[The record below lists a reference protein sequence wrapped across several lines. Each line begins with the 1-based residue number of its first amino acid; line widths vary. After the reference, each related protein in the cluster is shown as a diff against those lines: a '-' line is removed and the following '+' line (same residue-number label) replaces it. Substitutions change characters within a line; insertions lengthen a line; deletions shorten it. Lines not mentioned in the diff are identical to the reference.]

1 MRNLRKSAAILLTA
15 VMAATML
22 VVPGEGAQAAELQ
35 ENSVSYSTESI
46 LQYSYGAKKQK
57 VSISKKERN
66 KYFGKSA
73 FIGSSIGVGLKSYMQ
88 SRGHGYLGNPVMLV
102 QGCYSFANDKGGNS
116 QYKIGYR
123 GTKYKAKDAVKAAKV
138 KRVFI
143 SMGTNDLWKDAKSTS
158 KDYISYVQGIRKR
171 NPGVVIFIE
180 STTPICTSSNKRYLN
195 NSAINTLNKEMKKY
209 CSEKKDLYYV
219 DVTKGMK
226 DKSGG
231 LKSQYS
237 SDGYVHLSYSA
248 YALWMKNL
256 TAYVDDLLVQEK
268 VAKRAVVTAE
278 KTKTQQNLDEAKK
291 KVKALENSTVKDKL
305 KKKLKKV
312 KVIQQ
317 TTTQENITT
326 EVNATGTAETDN
338 TTATQWTDSNTT
350 EEKQPGIVQTTEKE
364 QKGHIYKKKGK
375 SYYKYEDGK
384 LAKKKFVTVGKNTYY
399 FNKKGVME
407 KGWMKKKGNYY
418 YFDRQTGK
426 QKFNCKVDGIKI
438 RKDGTAKLSTY
449 TKNKID
455 TMIMAKKIMQANTKT
470 TDSKQKKLKKVFNWV
485 LKHPYK
491 RYRTLKSVQS
501 KKGWEITFAND
512 VYKKGQ
518 GCCVSE
524 ASAFAFLA
532 HECGYKNVYIC
543 DDTGHAWTEI
553 NGRVYDTLFAEA
565 KNYNK
570 YYNSSYGTAGLH
582 RVGKLKI

>member
-15 VMAATML
+15 VMAATIL

-35 ENSVSYSTESI
+35 ENSVSYSTE
-46 LQYSYGAKKQK
+46 
-57 VSISKKERN
+57 
-66 KYFGKSA
+66 
-73 FIGSSIGVGLKSYMQ
+73 
-88 SRGHGYLGNPVMLV
+88 
-102 QGCYSFANDKGGNS
+102 
-116 QYKIGYR
+116 
-123 GTKYKAKDAVKAAKV
+123 
-138 KRVFI
+138 
-143 SMGTNDLWKDAKSTS
+143 
-158 KDYISYVQGIRKR
+158 
-171 NPGVVIFIE
+171 
-180 STTPICTSSNKRYLN
+180 
-195 NSAINTLNKEMKKY
+195 
-209 CSEKKDLYYV
+209 
-219 DVTKGMK
+219 
-226 DKSGG
+226 
-231 LKSQYS
+231 
-237 SDGYVHLSYSA
+237 
-248 YALWMKNL
+248 
-256 TAYVDDLLVQEK
+256 
-268 VAKRAVVTAE
+268 
-278 KTKTQQNLDEAKK
+278 
-291 KVKALENSTVKDKL
+291 
-305 KKKLKKV
+305 
-312 KVIQQ
+312 
-317 TTTQENITT
+317 
-326 EVNATGTAETDN
+326 N
-338 TTATQWTDSNTT
+338 TTAVQWLDDNTA
-350 EEKQPGIVQTTEKE
+350 EEKQSGVDQIQTTEKE

-399 FNKKGVME
+399 FNKKGAME

-455 TMIMAKKIMQANTKT
+455 TMITAKKIMQANTKT

-501 KKGWEITFAND
+501 KKGWEIIFAND

-553 NGRVYDTLFAEA
+553 NGRVYDILFAEA

>member
-22 VVPGEGAQAAELQ
+22 VVPGEGVQAAELQ
-35 ENSVSYSTESI
+35 KNSVSY
-46 LQYSYGAKKQK
+46 
-57 VSISKKERN
+57 
-66 KYFGKSA
+66 
-73 FIGSSIGVGLKSYMQ
+73 
-88 SRGHGYLGNPVMLV
+88 
-102 QGCYSFANDKGGNS
+102 
-116 QYKIGYR
+116 
-123 GTKYKAKDAVKAAKV
+123 
-138 KRVFI
+138 
-143 SMGTNDLWKDAKSTS
+143 
-158 KDYISYVQGIRKR
+158 
-171 NPGVVIFIE
+171 
-180 STTPICTSSNKRYLN
+180 
-195 NSAINTLNKEMKKY
+195 
-209 CSEKKDLYYV
+209 
-219 DVTKGMK
+219 
-226 DKSGG
+226 
-231 LKSQYS
+231 
-237 SDGYVHLSYSA
+237 
-248 YALWMKNL
+248 
-256 TAYVDDLLVQEK
+256 
-268 VAKRAVVTAE
+268 
-278 KTKTQQNLDEAKK
+278 
-291 KVKALENSTVKDKL
+291 
-305 KKKLKKV
+305 
-312 KVIQQ
+312 
-317 TTTQENITT
+317 TT
-326 EVNATGTAETDN
+326 EN
-338 TTATQWTDSNTT
+338 TTATQWTDDNTA
-350 EEKQPGIVQTTEKE
+350 EEKQSGIVQTTEKE
-364 QKGHIYKKKGK
+364 QKGHIHKNKGK

-426 QKFNCKVDGIKI
+426 QIFNCKVDGIKI

-455 TMIMAKKIMQANTKT
+455 TMITAKKIMQANTKT

-491 RYRTLKSVQS
+491 RYRTLQSVQS

-570 YYNSSYGTAGLH
+570 YYNSSYGAAGLH

>member
-1 MRNLRKSAAILLTA
+1 MRNQCKLTVLLLAAIM
-15 VMAATML
+15 VSGML
-22 VVPGEGAQAAELQ
+22 VVPGGNVQAAELQ
-35 ENSVSYSTESI
+35 GRSVSGGTKKV
-46 LQYSYGAKKQK
+46 LQSSYGAKKQK
-57 VSISKKERN
+57 ISISKKERN

-73 FIGSSIGVGLKSYMQ
+73 FIGSSSGVGLKSCMQ
-88 SRGHGYLGNPVMLV
+88 
-102 QGCYSFANDKGGNS
+102 
-116 QYKIGYR
+116 
-123 GTKYKAKDAVKAAKV
+123 
-138 KRVFI
+138 
-143 SMGTNDLWKDAKSTS
+143 
-158 KDYISYVQGIRKR
+158 
-171 NPGVVIFIE
+171 
-180 STTPICTSSNKRYLN
+180 LN
-195 NSAINTLNKEMKKY
+195 
-209 CSEKKDLYYV
+209 
-219 DVTKGMK
+219 
-226 DKSGG
+226 
-231 LKSQYS
+231 
-237 SDGYVHLSYSA
+237 
-248 YALWMKNL
+248 
-256 TAYVDDLLVQEK
+256 
-268 VAKRAVVTAE
+268 
-278 KTKTQQNLDEAKK
+278 
-291 KVKALENSTVKDKL
+291 
-305 KKKLKKV
+305 
-312 KVIQQ
+312 
-317 TTTQENITT
+317 
-326 EVNATGTAETDN
+326 
-338 TTATQWTDSNTT
+338 
-350 EEKQPGIVQTTEKE
+350 
-364 QKGHIYKKKGK
+364 GHIYKKKGK

-384 LAKKKFVTVGKNTYY
+384 LAKKKFVTVGKHTYY

-455 TMIMAKKIMQANTKT
+455 TMITAKKIMQTNTKT
-470 TDSKQKKLKKVFNWV
+470 TDSRSKKLKKVFNWV